1 MTKQKIK
8 QNVKNVVSSV
18 TKTAKKQVVVSISG
32 KRNSLPKSLRLRD
45 HYGPDHT
52 DPCRPFQFITIKKE
66 CACNAGDLSL
76 IPGSGRCP
84 GEGDGNPLQYSCLKS
99 SMDRGAWR
107 TCRESD
113 RTTRL
118 TLSLSPQKTTVSF
131 FYLFF

>member
-84 GEGDGNPLQYSCLKS
+84 GEGDGNPLQNPLACICVPLFLCADTHTANHFSLVPMACS
-99 SMDRGAWR
+99 PA
-107 TCRESD
+107 
-113 RTTRL
+113 
-118 TLSLSPQKTTVSF
+118 TLL
-131 FYLFF
+131 